1 MCVAEAAEM
10 QAWRQAFGLTA
21 QATDG
26 SRNREQE
33 GTVAHGGRM
42 REPTTDPVESRE
54 SVCPEDFLQV
64 GGLQPS
70 CGVVGRGCSR
80 SRCCV
85 QQKGMVGGKNR
96 PSGWFGI
103 LRARKSRKVVQARG
117 HGARGRAPRKARTT
131 LACDKCF
138 PALAEP
144 ERAATRALPRRA
156 PERCSGRSPA
166 N

>member
-1 MCVAEAAEM
+1 MCVAEAAEL

-26 SRNREQE
+26 SRNRQQE
-33 GTVAHGGRM
+33 GIVAHGGRM

-64 GGLQPS
+64 RWS
-70 CGVVGRGCSR
+70 STVMWCCR
-80 SRCCV
+80 SRLLSVSVLCAAERH
-85 QQKGMVGGKNR
+85 GGR
-96 PSGWFGI
+96 QESSGWFG
-103 LRARKSRKVVQARG
+103 LLSARTSRKVLQARG